1 MTNMMT
7 PNEFRIRMNSEIEIV
22 RNKFARI
29 QNRSEF
35 FGALRRTNTE
45 NYIDGMRRRDG
56 YTNHIAGDKWLSEN
70 DYIQILA
77 FRSFI
82 VREQFLT
89 DDKIELLT
97 RTCDKEFPVL
107 TDLLNRLPDAIDE
120 LRIHGT
126 VSVAMMYKN
135 RKYIDAKMEA
145 VTQRECS
152 LSR

>member
-1 MTNMMT
+1 MTDMMT
-7 PNEFRIRMNSEIEIV
+7 PNEFRIRMNAEIEIAKNKLV
-22 RNKFARI
+22 RLK
-29 QNRSEF
+29 NRSGF

-45 NYIDGMRRRDG
+45 NYTAGMRQRDG
-56 YTNHIAGDKWLSEN
+56 YTSHIAGDKWLSEN

-82 VREQFLT
+82 VREPFLT
-89 DDKIELLT
+89 DDKIELLA

-120 LRIHGT
+120 LRTHGV

-135 RKYIDAKMEA
+135 RKYIDTKMEEA
-145 VTQRECS
+145 TRQ
-152 LSR
+152 LP